1 MPDRRIK
8 GSRAKKR
15 RLRGV
20 EVPINIERIL
30 LAAARDGAFCGRL
43 LDDPA
48 RTAREGGV
56 ELTASE
62 LAMLSSMDRSALE
75 GMIRSFGSLKKRRG
89 AFAGKVAAA
98 LAGSMIITV
107 SACGDEQ
114 TRGIEPDVP
123 PDVELDAFD
132 GISPDMPPDVV
143 DALDAVDDAVDG
155 EQDAEEVVEEEAD
168 V

>member
-8 GSRAKKR
+8 GSHAKKR

-20 EVPINIERIL
+20 EVPINLERIL
-30 LAAARDGAFCGRL
+30 LAAARDEAFCGRL

-48 RTAREGGV
+48 RTAREGGF

-62 LAMLSSMDRSALE
+62 LGMLSSMDRSALDAT
-75 GMIRSFGSLKKRRG
+75 IRSFGSVKKRRG

-107 SACGDEQ
+107 SACGDEEQ

-123 PDVELDAFD
+123 PDVELDVFD
-132 GISPDMPPDVV
+132 GISPDMPPDV
-143 DALDAVDDAVDG
+143 LEEEDDD
-155 EQDAEEVVEEEAD
+155 VEEEAD